1 MKFNTLTIAIATV
14 IASSAVLT
22 GCGGDGSDGTDG
34 TAGTDANASAV
45 KFASIAPAVTEDEQ
59 NSIRATGSVNVAGE
73 EQTVSYQTLIKTGDV
88 NNGETYG
95 VVKDYQDNVIQE
107 LDGSAYLCNGTDT
120 GKGSG
125 LDHFSFLQKNGKVYM
140 VSQFECGPGAMY
152 MNELEQA
159 SDGKLTVKADSLQ
172 FISQKD
178 DFGGWVH
185 CAGMTTPWNSHL
197 GSEEYPADANPLAS
211 YAYTA
216 NSYYSE
222 VTDKFWGGNA
232 SMNNP
237 YYYGWTPEVTIG
249 ADGTPNYTK
258 HYSMGRFAHELAY
271 VMPDKKTVYLS
282 DDGTNVGLFMFV
294 ADTAEDLSAGTL
306 YAAQWVQTSSDGSS
320 MGQAVIKWI
329 DMGHATDAD
338 IKTIVTAKPAFSD
351 IFATETPQADGSCAT
366 AGFKNV
372 NTEAGNECLQLQ
384 DINGD
389 TNVDAADEAIAAR
402 LETRRLAAYLGA
414 TTEFR
419 KEEGITFN
427 QRDNKLYIA
436 MSEVAY
442 GMESNEKKGVAN
454 TTYDLGGNNDIRVEY
469 NPCGAV
475 YALDVATNSTIGSD
489 YVAYSMKGLVAGTP
503 VDYSGTALE
512 GNTCDVD
519 GIASPDNVTFLQG
532 SDILVIGEDTSAHP
546 NDMVWAYNIKDG
558 SMERIFTGPYG
569 SETTSPF
576 WHKDINGFG
585 YLTVTTQHPFG
596 EVSGGYTRP
605 AGVETKSEAGYIGPF
620 DFSDVK

>member
-1 MKFNTLTIAIATV
+1 
-14 IASSAVLT
+14 
-22 GCGGDGSDGTDG
+22 
-34 TAGTDANASAV
+34 
-45 KFASIAPAVTEDEQ
+45 
-59 NSIRATGSVNVAGE
+59 
-73 EQTVSYQTLIKTGDV
+73 
-88 NNGETYG
+88 
-95 VVKDYQDNVIQE
+95 VVKDYQDNVIRE
-107 LDGSAYLCNGTDT
+107 LDSSAYLCNGTDT

-172 FISQKD
+172 FISQKG

-197 GSEEYPADANPLAS
+197 GSEEYPADANPAAS
-211 YAYTA
+211 YPYTA

-222 VTDKFWGGNA
+222 VTNKYWGGNA
-232 SMNNP
+232 AMNNP

-306 YAAQWVQTSSDGSS
+306 YAAKWVQTSSDGSS

-329 DMGHATDAD
+329 NLGHATDAA
-338 IKTIVTAKPAFSD
+338 IKTIVATKPAFSS
-351 IFATETPQADGSCAT
+351 IFATEAPQGDGSCAT
-366 AGFKNV
+366 AGFVNV
-372 NTEAGNECLQLQ
+372 NTEAGNECLKLQ
-384 DINGD
+384 DVNGD
-389 TNVDAADEAIAAR
+389 TTVDAADEAIAAR
-402 LETRRLAAYLGA
+402 LETRRMAAYKGA

-442 GMESNEKKGVAN
+442 GMESNAKKGVAN

-489 YVAYSMKGLVAGTP
+489 YVAYSMKGLVSGTP

-596 EVSGGYTRP
+596 EVSGSYTRP

>member
-1 MKFNTLTIAIATV
+1 MKFKTLTLAIATV

-197 GSEEYPADANPLAS
+197 GSEEYPADANPAAS
-211 YAYTA
+211 YPYTA

-249 ADGTPNYTK
+249 TDGTPNYTK

-306 YAAQWVQTSSDGSS
+306 YAAKWVQTSSDGSS

-338 IKTIVTAKPAFSD
+338 IKTIVAAKPAFSD
-351 IFATETPQADGSCAT
+351 IFATEAPQADGSCAT

-384 DINGD
+384 DVNGD
-389 TNVDAADEAIAAR
+389 TAVDAADEAIAAR

-427 QRDNKLYIA
+427 ERDNKLYIA

-489 YVAYSMKGLVAGTP
+489 YVAYSMKGLVSGTP

-596 EVSGGYTRP
+596 EVSGSYTRP